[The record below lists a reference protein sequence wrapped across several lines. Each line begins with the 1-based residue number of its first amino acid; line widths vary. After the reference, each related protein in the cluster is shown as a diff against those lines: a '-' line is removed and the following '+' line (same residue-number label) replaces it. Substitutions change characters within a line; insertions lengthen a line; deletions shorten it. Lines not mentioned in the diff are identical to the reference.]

1 MMAPVSL
8 SLGLHHPQWGGVS
21 MFGLN
26 RPRTPTVTTTTAGNG
41 SYSFTGV
48 TTGFT
53 YRITPSANRYTFT
66 PVFQDVLVNA
76 DVSGVNFVAS
86 H

>member
-26 RPRTPTVTTTTAGNG
+26 RPRTPTVTTTTKG
-41 SYSFTGV
+41 
-48 TTGFT
+48 
-53 YRITPSANRYTFT
+53 ITA
-66 PVFQDVLVNA
+66 A
-76 DVSGVNFVAS
+76 DVRFSMTLDEY
-86 H
+86 